1 MYVVRICT
9 FCILAY
15 AILFIGCS
23 GSLNEIQYAE
33 RADEVYKSGLFK
45 EAKLYYKNLLM
56 KFPDS
61 PDVKIYKERLADVL
75 IKLALS
81 ANSENEA
88 ETYIREIEMF
98 ELSANDTVISFFKY
112 KRALQLTDIERDA
125 KLSELSYEQFLL
137 AAQYN
142 LNRGKFKEALEIY
155 ENLIV
160 RMPNHLNLD
169 KALFLAGFISSEYL
183 KDKHNASGYFQRLV
197 NAFPESDLADDGEW
211 MLENMGKPLEQVT
224 FLPESEKPQSK

>member
-1 MYVVRICT
+1 MYVVRICS
-9 FCILAY
+9 FCVLACVFF
-15 AILFIGCS
+15 FIGCS
-23 GSLNEIQYAE
+23 DSLNEIQYAE

-61 PDVKIYKERLADVL
+61 PDVKIYKERLGDVL

-81 ANSENEA
+81 ANSDNEA

-112 KRALQLTDIERDA
+112 KRAMQLTDNERDT

-160 RMPNHLNLD
+160 RMPNHKKLD
-169 KALFLAGFISSEYL
+169 KTLFLAGFISSEYL
-183 KDKHNASGYFQRLV
+183 DRKSV
-197 NAFPESDLADDGEW
+197 
-211 MLENMGKPLEQVT
+211 V
-224 FLPESEKPQSK
+224 

>member
-9 FCILAY
+9 FCVLAC

-23 GSLNEIQYAE
+23 GSINEVQYAE

-61 PDVKIYKERLADVL
+61 PDVKIYKERLGDVL

-81 ANSENEA
+81 ANSEIEA

-112 KRALQLTDIERDA
+112 RRAIQLTDNERDI
-125 KLSELSYEQFLL
+125 KLSELTYEQFLL

-183 KDKHNASGYFQRLV
+183 KDTQKARGYFQRLV
-197 NAFPESDLADDGEW
+197 NAFPESDLADDGKW

-224 FLPESEKPQSK
+224 FIPELEKHQSK